1 MNEIGEMELKFAEL
15 IWPRAPI
22 GSGEL
27 VALCENEFGWKK
39 STTYTMLKRL
49 EKRGLFENADSVV
62 RVKMTRE
69 EFDAGRSERFVKENF
84 GGSLPGFL
92 AAFTKKVKL
101 SDKDIAELEEL
112 IRSNRRE

>member
-1 MNEIGEMELKFAEL
+1 MNDIGEMEFKFAGL
-15 IWPRAPI
+15 IWAHAPI

-27 VALCENEFGWKK
+27 VTLCEREFGWKK
-39 STTYTMLKRL
+39 STTYTMLRRL
-49 EKRGLFENADSVV
+49 EKRGLFENIDSVV

-69 EFDAGRSERFVKENF
+69 EFDAGRSEEFVNEIF
-84 GGSLPGFL
+84 AGSLPGFL

-112 IRSNRRE
+112 IRKNREG

>member
-1 MNEIGEMELKFAEL
+1 MNDIGEMELKFAEL
-15 IWPRAPI
+15 IWSHAPI

-27 VALCENEFGWKK
+27 VGLCEAEFGWKK

-49 EKRGLFENADSVV
+49 EKRGLFENKDSVV
-62 RVKMTRE
+62 SVRMTRE
-69 EFDAGRSERFVKENF
+69 EFDAGRSERFVRENF

-92 AAFTKKVKL
+92 AAFTKRVRL

-112 IRSNRRE
+112 IRNSREM

>member
-49 EKRGLFENADSVV
+49 
-62 RVKMTRE
+62 VKMTRE

-112 IRSNRRE
+112 IRSNRRK

>member
-49 EKRGLFENADSVV
+49 ENTDSVV

-112 IRSNRRE
+112 IRSNRRK

>member
-1 MNEIGEMELKFAEL
+1 MKPLGEMELKFANL
-15 IWPRAPI
+15 IWSRAPI

-27 VALCENEFGWKK
+27 VRLCEAEFDWKK

-49 EKRGLFENADSVV
+49 IDHGLFENENSVV
-62 RVKMTRE
+62 KTKMTRE
-69 EFDAGRSERFVKENF
+69 EYDSLQSRSFVEETF
-84 GGSLPGFL
+84 GGSLPGFF

-112 IRSNRRE
+112 IRKNREE

>member
-27 VALCENEFGWKK
+27 VALCEN
-39 STTYTMLKRL
+39 
-49 EKRGLFENADSVV
+49 
-62 RVKMTRE
+62 
-69 EFDAGRSERFVKENF
+69 NF

-112 IRSNRRE
+112 IRSNRRK

>member
-1 MNEIGEMELKFAEL
+1 MNDIGEMEFKFAGL
-15 IWPRAPI
+15 IWAHAPI

-27 VALCENEFGWKK
+27 VTLCEREFGWKK
-39 STTYTMLKRL
+39 STTYTMLRRL
-49 EKRGLFENADSVV
+49 EKRGLFENIDSVV

-69 EFDAGRSERFVKENF
+69 EFVKEIF
-84 GGSLPGFL
+84 AGSLPGFL

-112 IRSNRRE
+112 IRKNREG